1 MIADIKLSPEF
12 KAQTT
17 KAIMSIVLFVIIY
30 CLLILMAIGLTIL
43 CLYAAMIIIITR
55 PGIFTIVLGVGIGSM
70 GVLILIFLFK
80 FIFKS
85 HKVDRSHL
93 LEISRNEE
101 PQLFSIIDEIVKE
114 VNTTFPKKVYLSSD
128 VNASVFYD
136 SSFWSMF
143 FPVRK
148 NLQIGLGLVN
158 SVSKEELKS
167 ILAHEFGHF
176 SQKTMK
182 VGSYVY
188 HVNQVIYNML
198 YDNEGYDKLIQ
209 GWANINAYIALF
221 VVLAI
226 KIIGGIQWI
235 LQKMYELVNKSYMS
249 LSREMEFHADEI
261 AANVTG
267 YEPLKNSLLRLELA
281 NHSYNSVLSFYE
293 TKISD
298 SIKSE
303 NLFKEHSF
311 VMNHLANE
319 DAIPIKDNLPQVTME
334 ELNRLNKSKLVIK
347 DQWASHPST
356 AERIKRLESLNVP
369 PAQKGYASANTIF
382 KNIEATQKALTE
394 KIFSVVNYKEQVRC
408 LPLNDF
414 KEDFQK
420 QYEKNTFAKLYNG
433 YYDNKNPIVF
443 EPDSI
448 NSDAQTIPFNE
459 LYSQQKVDLVYT
471 AVALEN
477 DLGILKQI
485 SDRNNPVK
493 TFDYDGKKYKKKESN
508 LVINALQRE
517 LKLTK
522 EQIKQNDIDIFK
534 YFKSLEPDNSGGLLK
549 EKYKHFFA
557 FEQEFQVKY
566 KIYENLS
573 NELQFINFVTPVEQI
588 QSNFQK
594 IKSLETELKKGIS
607 DLLNENLYQA
617 EISEEIK
624 GNFDL
629 YTSKEWQYFGTENY
643 FEKNLEI
650 LYSALNNYVFL
661 LSRGYFLLKKDLLNY
676 QEKLHKGSTTM

>member
-1 MIADIKLSPEF
+1 
-12 KAQTT
+12 
-17 KAIMSIVLFVIIY
+17 MSIVLFVIIY

-93 LEISRNEE
+93 VEISRNEE

-443 EPDSI
+443 EPDNI

-549 EKYKHFFA
+549 EKYKRFFA

-650 LYSALNNYVFL
+650 LYNALNNYVFL

-676 QEKLHKGSTTM
+676 QEKLHQGSTTM